1 MGQFI
6 LKRDNIKIGLL
17 IGLLMPLVGILVF
30 YVWKFSSVSFAE
42 FWSYLG
48 ANKNL
53 ITSISVICLF
63 LNVVVFTLYI
73 NTKRDETAKGVFAIT
88 VVFGIAALIFKFWG

>member
-6 LKRDNIKIGLL
+6 LKRDDIKLGLIIGLL
-17 IGLLMPLVGILVF
+17 TPLIGIFVF
-30 YVWKFSSVSFAE
+30 YIWKFSSVSFSE
-42 FWSYLG
+42 FWGYLG
-48 ANKNL
+48 ANKSL
-53 ITSISVICLF
+53 ITSLSVICLF

-73 NTKRDETAKGVFAIT
+73 NTKRDKTAKGIFAIT